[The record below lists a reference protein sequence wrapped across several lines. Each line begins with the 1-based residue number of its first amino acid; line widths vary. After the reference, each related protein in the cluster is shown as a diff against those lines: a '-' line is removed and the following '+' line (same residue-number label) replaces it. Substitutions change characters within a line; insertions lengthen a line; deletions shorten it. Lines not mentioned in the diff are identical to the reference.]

1 MAYVIRMLIATADPA
16 WSQALAEGLQAAFAE
31 GLHVEVVGGAL
42 YALTS
47 LERRQADLVV
57 SSEALDDMNGRDL
70 YDLVNDDAA
79 LRQVPFILLSDAGSD
94 LVLPDHQLVL
104 GARASVAEVLSAAF
118 TMLLAGGRLSV
129 TPPFLCGYARSAVKL
144 SGTLEALTLF
154 DLVVSLGQG
163 KRSGRLVVLIG
174 SAEGTLYLKGGRLN
188 HATFFETTGED
199 AVQEIF
205 ARVHHEPETPFLFVG
220 GVPAKTPKT
229 IRTSLDKLLLQVAV
243 NLDEQG
249 VAA

>member
-1 MAYVIRMLIATADPA
+1 MIRILIVTADPA
-16 WSQALAEGLQAAFAE
+16 WSQALTEGFEAALAEA
-31 GLHVEVVGGAL
+31 VELEIVGGAL

-70 YDLVNDDAA
+70 YDLVGDDAA
-79 LRQVPFILLSDAGSD
+79 LRQVPFILLSGTGSD
-94 LVLPDHQLVL
+94 LVLPDHQLIL
-104 GARASVAEVLSAAF
+104 WAQASAAEVLAAAF
-118 TMLLAGGRLSV
+118 TILLTSGKLGV
-129 TPPFLCGYARSAVKL
+129 TPPLERGYTPSEVKI

-174 SAEGTLYLKGGRLN
+174 DLEGTLFLKGGRLN
-188 HATFFETTGED
+188 HATFAEATGED

-205 ARVHHEPETPFLFVG
+205 ARVHHEPETSFLFVG

-243 NLDEQG
+243 GLDEQG
-249 VAA
+249 IAA